1 MDEQFIPRKERHK
14 KRFIRKRQNI
24 EHEKIKFSTYILSVF
39 YYFLLFLIFNLVQF
53 YIFQHVKHVNHTIRS
68 LGNFDLARA
77 IISGLIYLLCI
88 ICIEDTYRR
97 YRMPST
103 FIRIL
108 IPILVFILAII
119 TMYTLIKVFF

>member
-24 EHEKIKFSTYILSVF
+24 EREKIKFSTYILSVF

-53 YIFQHVKHVNHTIRS
+53 YIFQHVNHTIKS
-68 LGNFDLARA
+68 VGHFDLARV

-97 YRMPST
+97 YRIPST

-108 IPILVFILAII
+108 IPILVFILAIV

>member
-24 EHEKIKFSTYILSVF
+24 EREKIKFSTYILSVF

-53 YIFQHVKHVNHTIRS
+53 YIFQHVNHNIKS

-108 IPILVFILAII
+108 IPILVFILAIVA
-119 TMYTLIKVFF
+119 MYTLIKVFF

>member
-24 EHEKIKFSTYILSVF
+24 EREKIKFSTYLLSVF

-53 YIFQHVKHVNHTIRS
+53 YIFQHVNHTIKS

-108 IPILVFILAII
+108 IPILVFILAIF

>member
-1 MDEQFIPRKERHK
+1 MEEQFIPRKERHK
-14 KRFIRKRQNI
+14 KRIFKKRQNT
-24 EHEKIKFSTYILSVF
+24 EREKIKFSTYILSIF

-53 YIFQHVKHVNHTIRS
+53 YLFHHVHHAIKS
-68 LGNFDLARA
+68 LGSFDLARA

-88 ICIEDTYRR
+88 ICIEDTFRR

-108 IPILVFILAII
+108 IPIVVFILAIV
-119 TMYTLIKVFF
+119 TMYTLITVFF

>member
-24 EHEKIKFSTYILSVF
+24 EREKIKFSTYILSVF

-53 YIFQHVKHVNHTIRS
+53 YIFQHFNHTIKS
-68 LGNFDLARA
+68 VGHFDLARA

-97 YRMPST
+97 YRIPST

-108 IPILVFILAII
+108 LPILVFILAII
-119 TMYTLIKVFF
+119 TMYTLIKVFY